1 MVNKQIITALGSA
14 ILGAGAMFGATT
26 LTPDKEA
33 KPITW
38 DTSLQSGESISKA
51 YVDIANSMG
60 VTASDSG
67 KFGGNIQLIIQEKVK
82 GEMCK

>member
-1 MVNKQIITALGSA
+1 MKQLATILGSA
-14 ILGAGAMFGATT
+14 ILGGGAVLGATT
-26 LTPDKEA
+26 LTPVKEA

-38 DTSLQSGESISKA
+38 DTSIQSGESISKA
-51 YVDIANSMG
+51 YTDIANSMG
-60 VTASDSG
+60 VTAKDSG